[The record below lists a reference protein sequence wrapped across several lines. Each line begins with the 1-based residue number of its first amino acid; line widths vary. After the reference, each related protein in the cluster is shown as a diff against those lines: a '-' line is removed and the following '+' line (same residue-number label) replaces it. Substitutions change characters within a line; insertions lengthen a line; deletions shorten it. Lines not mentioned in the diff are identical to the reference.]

1 MIMAQIE
8 EFLDIPASCE
18 VGNVIYKKL
27 FYENMELKKTDR
39 DIFIKYV
46 DKIRWIFSLKENNIN
61 IKKFQDEN
69 WEYDELEFINVYLKA
84 PYKLRRL
91 ADIIM
96 RTIPYPMVLSF
107 QYEDEIRIFTGHQ
120 RINLADSS
128 KNTIEE
134 YIFTDWIDLNNLDE
148 CDKKLF
154 EDLQIKNL
162 SFTNFYTFYNDIIE
176 AIIKYNASKLSG
188 GSSVVLPVDEMKII
202 YDEIKAIDYEIDTI
216 RGQIKKETQFNRTVE
231 SNMEIKKLKD
241 KREELRGRLN

>member
-1 MIMAQIE
+1 MAKIE
-8 EFLDIPASCE
+8 EFLDIPESCK

-27 FYENMELKKTDR
+27 FYENMELKKADR

-46 DKIRWIFSLKENNIN
+46 DKIRWCYSLKENNIN
-61 IKKFQDEN
+61 IKKFKDEKR
-69 WEYDELEFINVYLKA
+69 EYDEIEFINVYLKA
-84 PYKLRRL
+84 PKKLKRL

-107 QYEDEIRIFTGHQ
+107 EYDSEIKIFTGHQ

-134 YIFTDWIDLNNLDE
+134 YIYTDWIDLNYLEE
-148 CDKKLF
+148 CDKALF
-154 EDLQIKNL
+154 EDLKIQNL

-176 AIIKYNASKLSG
+176 AIIKYNASKLTG
-188 GSSVVLPVDEMKII
+188 GNQIVVPVNKMKSIL
-202 YDEIKAIDYEIDTI
+202 DEINTIDYEIDTL

-231 SNMEIKKLKD
+231 MNMEIRILKE